1 MRSLRHVWWRGLLAL
16 GLVMAGLGGGLGAAS
31 VAGRTAADCPAPQH
45 AHAAP
50 ACVDALPA

>member
-1 MRSLRHVWWRGLLAL
+1 MLAL

-31 VAGRTAADCPAPQH
+31 VAGRTTDCPAHPL
-45 AHAAP
+45 ANAGP

>member
-31 VAGRTAADCPAPQH
+31 VAGRTADCPAH
-45 AHAAP
+45 SLANAVH

>member
-1 MRSLRHVWWRGLLAL
+1 MRSLRHVWWRGMLAL

-31 VAGRTAADCPAPQH
+31 VAGRTADCPAQPLANAVH
-45 AHAAP
+45 